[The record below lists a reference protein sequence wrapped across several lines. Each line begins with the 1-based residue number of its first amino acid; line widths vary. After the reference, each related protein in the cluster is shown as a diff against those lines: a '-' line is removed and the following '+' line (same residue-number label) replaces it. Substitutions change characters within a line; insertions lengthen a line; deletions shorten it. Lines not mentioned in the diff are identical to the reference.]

1 MLRQTLIAAAALSL
15 ALPASAETKS
25 YDMDSF
31 NKISAS
37 AGVTVI
43 FEAGD
48 TQSIIAENKNGNFD
62 RLILKTSGDT
72 LVIGRE
78 KTSWFS
84 RKSKQN
90 YTVRISGPAI
100 TAAGASS
107 GSSVSVNG
115 VTGESVKLTVSSGAR
130 LDASKIKADSI
141 SISASSG
148 SSLSASGACNS
159 AGISVSSGASIDADD
174 MICAEVEV
182 SASSGSN
189 VTAHATAS
197 VDGSASSG
205 ASVNVVGG
213 ATNIEKSRSS
223 GGSVKVS

>member
-1 MLRQTLIAAAALSL
+1 MLRQTLIATAALSL

-62 RLILKTSGDT
+62 RLILTTSGDT

-84 RKSKQN
+84 RKSKQD

-130 LDASKIKADSI
+130 LDASKIEAESI

-159 AGISVSSGASIDADD
+159 AGISVSSGASIDADE
-174 MICAEVEV
+174 MICAAVDV

-213 ATNIEKSRSS
+213 ATNVEKSRSS